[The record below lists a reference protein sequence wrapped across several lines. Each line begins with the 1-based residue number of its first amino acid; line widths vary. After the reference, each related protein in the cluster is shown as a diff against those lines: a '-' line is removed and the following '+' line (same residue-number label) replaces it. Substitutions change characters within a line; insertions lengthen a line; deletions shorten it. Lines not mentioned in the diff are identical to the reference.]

1 MSNNAYDWELPEGYD
16 IMTAESV
23 MCDCGS
29 IVYESLLTL
38 KRVPAEVSPTGE
50 KAVVPI
56 PIFKCSSCG
65 KLNQNYHQK

>member
-1 MSNNAYDWELPEGYD
+1 MSNNAYDWQLPEGYD
-16 IMTAESV
+16 IMTAENV

-38 KRVPAEVSPTGE
+38 KRISAEISPT
-50 KAVVPI
+50 KKMAVVPI

>member
-1 MSNNAYDWELPEGYD
+1 MNNNTSDWKLPVGYD
-16 IMTAESV
+16 ITKAENV

-38 KRVPAEVSPTGE
+38 KKIPADISPSGE

-65 KLNQNYHQK
+65 KLNQNYNQH